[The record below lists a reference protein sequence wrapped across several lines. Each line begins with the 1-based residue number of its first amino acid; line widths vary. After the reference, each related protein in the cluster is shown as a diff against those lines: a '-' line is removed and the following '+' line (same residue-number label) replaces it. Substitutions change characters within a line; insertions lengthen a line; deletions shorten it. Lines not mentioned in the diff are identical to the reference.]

1 MVLLAILAFVFGI
14 GLIILV
20 HEAGHFYFAKKAGVL
35 CHEFAIGFGP
45 AIWKKKVGETMIT
58 LRAIPIGGYVAMADS
73 TLEMLMIKKGDTIGI
88 NLENEYVT
96 ELLLDN
102 NLDHEV
108 EGVVERIELL
118 GAHGEALE
126 VELKIGEETKV
137 YPIKSD
143 AFIVASAKEKMQ
155 ITPYERSFDSKK
167 VYQRALTMSAGVIMN
182 FILAIVLYLII
193 SFANGVANMNS
204 SVIGEISKNF
214 PADLAQLKSGDKIK
228 GIKYEGLDEF
238 VLVDTWTDFQ
248 KEMDKL
254 SNKGYTSLQLKYE
267 RDNQENTVIINSMYF
282 AAQNIG
288 LTNIEIPSELKIDEN
303 QTKPIFNY
311 SSGVQVGNLG
321 LKYGKSS
328 KDEMKPKKEEA
339 TLSPGDY
346 IVGIKVYK
354 HDENGNKEFT
364 EVNSWR
370 DIVNALSYLE
380 GDVGHV
386 YFKFFDQQSYEGD
399 VEEALLETLT
409 PVYTYS
415 DALLDSQDMYVYKSY
430 IGVSPTYHRP
440 FFGCIKEAFKSFWD
454 DATVIFRTLKELI
467 APSASI
473 REVGPSNLS
482 GFVGIFG
489 MVKQTISNGFLPYLG
504 LLALLSVNIGI
515 MNLLPIPALDGG
527 RLVFLGYEAI
537 TRKKAPKKFEI
548 ILNNIMMILLLL
560 LFVFVTYNDILR
572 LFR

>member
-1 MVLLAILAFVFGI
+1 MILAILAFVFGI

-35 CHEFAIGFGP
+35 CHEFSIGFGP

-73 TLEMLMIKKGDTIGI
+73 SLEMLMIEKGDTIGI
-88 NLENEYVT
+88 NLENGLVK
-96 ELLLDN
+96 ELIIDTN
-102 NLDHEV
+102 MDHEIQ
-108 EGVVERIELL
+108 GVVERIELL
-118 GAHGEALE
+118 GAHGETLE
-126 VELKIGEETKV
+126 VELKIDEEIKT
-137 YPIKSD
+137 YPIATD
-143 AFIVASAKEKMQ
+143 AFIVASSKQKMQ

-182 FILAIVLYLII
+182 FILAIVIYLIL
-193 SFANGVANMNS
+193 SFAAGVPNFDS
-204 SVIGEISKNF
+204 SVIGEVSTNF
-214 PADLAQLKSGDKIK
+214 PAYNQGLMAGDEITA
-228 GIKYEGLDEF
+228 IKYEGVNEF
-238 VLVDTWTDFQ
+238 IQINSWTEFQ
-248 KEMDKL
+248 TEMDKL
-254 SNKGYTSLQLKYE
+254 SQNGYTDITIKYE
-267 RDNQENTVIINSMYF
+267 RNEIEKELSFETYF

-288 LTNIEIPSELKIDEN
+288 LTNIEVPTELTINDVKAPVFE
-303 QTKPIFNY
+303 Y
-311 SSGVQVGNLG
+311 ESGVQIGNIG

-328 KDEMKPKKEEA
+328 KVEMKPAKGEK
-339 TLSPGDY
+339 TLTPGDY
-346 IVGIKVYK
+346 ITGIKVYK
-354 HDENGNKEFT
+354 HNEGGQKEFT
-364 EVNSWR
+364 PVNSWK
-370 DIVNALSYLE
+370 DIITALSYLE
-380 GDVGHV
+380 GDVGYV
-386 YFKFFDQQSYEGD
+386 YFEFFDQQSYSGNVD
-399 VEEALLETLT
+399 EAIVTTST

-415 DALLDSQDMYVYKSY
+415 NALLDSQDMYVYKSY
-430 IGVSPTYHRP
+430 IGVSPTYH
-440 FFGCIKEAFKSFWD
+440 FSFGQCIKVAFQNFWR

-489 MVKQTISNGFLPYLG
+489 MVKQTISNGFGPYLA

-537 TRKKAPKKFEI
+537 TRKKAPKKFET
-548 ILNNIMMILLLL
+548 ILNNVMMILLLL
-560 LFVFVTYNDILR
+560 LFVYVTYNDILR